1 MVNLLHYINILNR
14 SEIKKYNLIG
24 LNSEILLSKNLF
36 KYNTEISSYLSQVFE
51 IEFLPYV
58 MRSRTTIVARLTR
71 EIYKYDEKQIDIA
84 RKKMLKY
91 LKSINAEQ
99 KQNKQE
105 GSNNLLSWY

>member
-1 MVNLLHYINILNR
+1 
-14 SEIKKYNLIG
+14 
-24 LNSEILLSKNLF
+24 
-36 KYNTEISSYLSQVFE
+36 
-51 IEFLPYV
+51 